1 MGTSCGRSDGEQTNQ
16 ATEIPR
22 ACAYLPRLSPHTD
35 YYNRLECSRWF
46 RLLYAATRSP
56 ISLLS
61 MAVKLSSQI
70 VAGALHEIFAPRP
83 FLSLLQGPESCHKRF
98 WGVTPFRRGIA

>member
-1 MGTSCGRSDGEQTNQ
+1 MGTSCGRSDNEQTNQ

-22 ACAYLPRLSPHTD
+22 ARAYLPRLSPRTD
-35 YYNRLECSRWF
+35 YYKRLEYNCWF
-46 RLLYAATRSP
+46 RLVYAAMRSP
-56 ISLLS
+56 SYLLS
-61 MAVKLSSQI
+61 MAVMLSSQF

-83 FLSLLQGPESCHKRF
+83 FLSLLQGPESCHRQF